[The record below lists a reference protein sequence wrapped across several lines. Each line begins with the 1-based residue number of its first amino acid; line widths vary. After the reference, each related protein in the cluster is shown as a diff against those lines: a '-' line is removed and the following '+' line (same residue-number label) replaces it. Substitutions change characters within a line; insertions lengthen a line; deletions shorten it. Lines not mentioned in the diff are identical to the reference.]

1 MNRLLLKECL
11 DELRSDD
18 SVELTEAHNNRRKDK
33 KKRGT
38 RGSVPARH
46 SRHLEPNL
54 EDAPLV
60 PPTPVDP
67 NAEQNLASLAQRLAQ
82 GEHLSPVN
90 FLREVCEALGYVEK
104 QVDESGNPK
113 KLNPNHSVYFVN
125 QLNGREFHLRMAN
138 HRATVN
144 EFARR
149 EEWENNTGIVL
160 KMSDKPLIPD
170 SRVDYI
176 EYVFLPPLLIQ
187 EKKQDIVLGI
197 IDWAKTGNYSG
208 PIGDMKPGISRRRKP
223 FKMKK
228 PTFSNTPQPPAT
240 PPDEPGVK
248 ESLAKYFQGTQDMKY
263 RLLKEA
269 ALRALKEADGGLE
282 SFMGRDPRKMD
293 GFGRGVRRDWEEDVL
308 EDKRGLQGKENEG
321 NGIISYE
328 IPTTSW
334 GQDMLEHLLDRYWGD
349 SDASIYANHLF
360 AKNAVNEIPYRVAF
374 KDGKLYA
381 VIIQDALN
389 GDDEITKIWLGPDSE
404 LYDDCLLTQKH
415 SYIYDD
421 Y

>member
-1 MNRLLLKECL
+1 MNRLLLQECL

-33 KKRGT
+33 KIRGT

-197 IDWAKTGNYSG
+197 IDWVKTGNYSG

-248 ESLAKYFQGTQDMKY
+248 ESLAKYFRGTHNMKY

-269 ALRALKEADGGLE
+269 ALRELDESYDWREHGWKWGPNSPAAKVDTILRNCYEELDSLCREVNDSLFLSFVTDRIKERL
-282 SFMGRDPRKMD
+282 
-293 GFGRGVRRDWEEDVL
+293 VQDW
-308 EDKRGLQGKENEG
+308 
-321 NGIISYE
+321 
-328 IPTTSW
+328 
-334 GQDMLEHLLDRYWGD
+334 
-349 SDASIYANHLF
+349 
-360 AKNAVNEIPYRVAF
+360 
-374 KDGKLYA
+374 KDGSHGA
-381 VIIQDALN
+381 PRN
-389 GDDEITKIWLGPDSE
+389 GRLVGSPHSLGPEEYESE
-404 LYDDCLLTQKH
+404 PA
-415 SYIYDD
+415 YIYGHG
-421 Y
+421 

>member
-197 IDWAKTGNYSG
+197 IDWVKTGNYSG

-223 FKMKK
+223 LKMKK
-228 PTFSNTPQPPAT
+228 PTFSDTPSSPAT
-240 PPDEPGVK
+240 PPTGPEVQ
-248 ESLAKYFQGTQDMKY
+248 ESLAAKYFKEAHNMKY

-269 ALRALKEADGGLE
+269 ALQELKEMEENAWGEKLYRFRYFYSPATMRESGALRDEPLSPDGYCIYVWGETEDSARAEAEEKLYKRFGERPIAMYSEEEWEAMETGADCYKKTT
-282 SFMGRDPRKMD
+282 PRK
-293 GFGRGVRRDWEEDVL
+293 E
-308 EDKRGLQGKENEG
+308 
-321 NGIISYE
+321 S
-328 IPTTSW
+328 
-334 GQDMLEHLLDRYWGD
+334 
-349 SDASIYANHLF
+349 
-360 AKNAVNEIPYRVAF
+360 
-374 KDGKLYA
+374 
-381 VIIQDALN
+381 AL
-389 GDDEITKIWLGPDSE
+389 S
-404 LYDDCLLTQKH
+404 
-415 SYIYDD
+415 
-421 Y
+421 